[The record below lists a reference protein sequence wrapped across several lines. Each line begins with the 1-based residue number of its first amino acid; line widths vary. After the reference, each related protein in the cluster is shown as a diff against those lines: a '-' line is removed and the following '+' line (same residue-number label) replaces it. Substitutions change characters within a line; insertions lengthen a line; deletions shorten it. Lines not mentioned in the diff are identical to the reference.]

1 MSPSGLKQAV
11 ADLMCFAAAEAVAQ
25 QTTGADEHQAIDQA
39 LCAGAGHGAVYQDQA
54 ALVSI
59 SEVPGDRGGI
69 TRSAGDQ
76 RIERG
81 APGVHRSWDQVDV
94 FDRRLSAGHGSVP
107 HAATAGLRPSFTA
120 IS

>member
-11 ADLMCFAAAEAVAQ
+11 ADLVGFSPSQAAVEQAA
-25 QTTGADEHQAIDQA
+25 GADEHEAIDQA
-39 LCAGAGHGAVYQDQA
+39 HSGGIGDGAVYQDQA

-81 APGVHRSWDQVDV
+81 APGVHRGWDQVDV